1 MGYKEEKLNLNIMII
16 NITGIDGC
24 GKTTQ
29 AIRLIE
35 YLKSN
40 GYKTYFSKAYGESE
54 KEIFEKILPNLHQK
68 AILFLFQ
75 YLHVQQ
81 FQNALKA
88 EESGKIVVTDRWDDS
103 YLVYHS
109 QNGVLSKKKE
119 LRNQINELAFE
130 KRKSDV
136 TFFLDLDVN
145 ILMHRMKIRGQS
157 FFEKRSIDFFT
168 EMRKGYL
175 SLAKRENW
183 VIINGSLSIDTISQL
198 IIDNIKQLI

>member
-1 MGYKEEKLNLNIMII
+1 MII

-35 YLKSN
+35 YLNAS
-40 GYKTYFSKAYGESE
+40 GYETYLSKAYGEKE
-54 KEIFEKILPNLHQK
+54 KEIFEKMLPNLHQK

-88 EESGKIVVTDRWDDS
+88 EKSGKIVIADRWDDS

-109 QNGVLSKKKE
+109 QNGILSKDRK

-130 KRKSDV
+130 ERKSDI
-136 TFFLDLDVN
+136 TFFLNLDVE
-145 ILMHRMKIRGQS
+145 ILIDRMKIRGES
-157 FFEKRSIDFFT
+157 FFEKKSIDFFT
-168 EMRKGYL
+168 KMQKGYL

-183 VIINGSLSIDTISQL
+183 VIINGGLPINTISQL
-198 IIDNIKQLI
+198 IIGNIKQLI